1 MIWSK
6 KLILKIKR
14 SILIPLKREQSIN
27 VFLKKL
33 KILKIWTMKVL
44 DKWF

>member
-14 SILIPLKREQSIN
+14 SILILLKREQSIN

-33 KILKIWTMKVL
+33 KIFKDMEYEG
-44 DKWF
+44 FR